1 MNSSPGTAHGSASA
15 GWAVV
20 TASGIVQSRC
30 GRRMDGKPP
39 TACPA
44 WRLSRPGMSAWR
56 PCFACGSGQVP
67 VPIEAALV
75 EVTAAVARV
84 IGGHQGAR

>member
-1 MNSSPGTAHGSASA
+1 MNSSPGSTDGSASA

-30 GRRMDGKPP
+30 GRRIDGKPP

-44 WRLSRPGMSAWR
+44 WRLSRPGMTAWR
-56 PCFACGSGQVP
+56 P
-67 VPIEAALV
+67 
-75 EVTAAVARV
+75 
-84 IGGHQGAR
+84 

>member
-1 MNSSPGTAHGSASA
+1 MGG
-15 GWAVV
+15 V

-30 GRRMDGKPP
+30 GPRIDGKPP

-56 PCFACGSGQVP
+56 PCFACGSDQVP
-67 VPIEAALV
+67 VPIKAALV

-84 IGGHQGAR
+84 LGGHQGAR